1 MAKTSYRV
9 LVGIDYLGK
18 RAEAGDVVN
27 DLPRNSVAW
36 LLRDG
41 IVERVAKT
49 ESEIESEEIEV
60 ETDEF

>member
-18 RAEAGDVVN
+18 RAEAGDVVS

-41 IVERVAKT
+41 IVERIGKT
-49 ESEIESEEIEV
+49 EPEIETEEIEV
-60 ETDEF
+60 EADEL

>member
-49 ESEIESEEIEV
+49 ESETESEEIEV